1 MKWCVQPSSLGGAA
15 RVPGDKSI
23 AHRALM
29 LAGLARGTSLIKN
42 VPAGEDVLSTAAC
55 MSRLGARVEMSAGTA
70 HVQSDDGISAPNQEL
85 DAGNSGTTM
94 RLLTGMLAGQDFS
107 SRLTGDASLRR
118 RPMGRVVDP
127 LRQMGASIGTR
138 DGSAPLDITGA
149 ALHGIRYT
157 LPVASAQVKSAILLA
172 GLFAS
177 GTTTVVEIV
186 PARDH
191 TERMLAALGLRITRT
206 GQSVEV
212 ERGETPNA
220 FTLTVPGDISSAAF
234 LFAAAALTG
243 GEVTIA
249 SVGSNPTRSAIL
261 GVLERMGADVSVSE
275 ERSEAGEP
283 RGTITVG
290 GHIERPI
297 HLCAQDVPGLV
308 DELPLVALLATHAAG
323 DSVVEGASELRVKET
338 DRIAA
343 VAQELRTMGADI
355 EERPDGWRIRGRT
368 PLHGGEV
375 WSHGDH
381 RLAMLLAIAGASAS
395 GETVIADAEASAV
408 SFPDFA
414 SVFTSLGGAI
424 EEH

>member
-1 MKWCVQPSSLGGAA
+1 
-15 RVPGDKSI
+15 
-23 AHRALM
+23 
-29 LAGLARGTSLIKN
+29 
-42 VPAGEDVLSTAAC
+42 
-55 MSRLGARVEMSAGTA
+55 
-70 HVQSDDGISAPNQEL
+70 
-85 DAGNSGTTM
+85 
-94 RLLTGMLAGQDFS
+94 
-107 SRLTGDASLRR
+107 
-118 RPMGRVVDP
+118 
-127 LRQMGASIGTR
+127 
-138 DGSAPLDITGA
+138 
-149 ALHGIRYT
+149 
-157 LPVASAQVKSAILLA
+157 
-172 GLFAS
+172 
-177 GTTTVVEIV
+177 
-186 PARDH
+186 
-191 TERMLAALGLRITRT
+191 
-206 GQSVEV
+206 
-212 ERGETPNA
+212 
-220 FTLTVPGDISSAAF
+220 VPGDISSAAF

-261 GVLERMGADVSVSE
+261 AVLERMGADVSVSE